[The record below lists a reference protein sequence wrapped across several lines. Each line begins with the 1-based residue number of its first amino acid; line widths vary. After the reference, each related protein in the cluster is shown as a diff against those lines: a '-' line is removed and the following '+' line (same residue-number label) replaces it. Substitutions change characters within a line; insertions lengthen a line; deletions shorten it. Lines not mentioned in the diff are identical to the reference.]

1 MLVSPPLLL
10 RISTA
15 PAANLDAS
23 VSTTPTIGS
32 GKISASTLPNT
43 NSIDVDSHQLHH
55 EDNFSSSSL
64 SSSES
69 YSQQS
74 VESR

>member
-55 EDNFSSSSL
+55 EDNFSSSS
-64 SSSES
+64 SES